1 MVLGLGLG
9 LLLASPALAADLNY
23 SSDAIVALT
32 SPTALNLT
40 IKQGSAATS
49 VTINAGS
56 LAATIPASSAFTVT
70 ADSQPLT
77 VTGMASSQ
85 TTVVNTCA
93 VSGLNTITVTA
104 AVVET
109 VTFAP
114 ASQCPSSP
122 SQPTSSGGSSTS
134 GGMAP
139 SPTVSFYADYSTV
152 TAGQSAVLTWTT
164 TNSTSVSLNQGIGTV
179 ALSGSK
185 SVIPTSTTAYILTVV
200 GNGGTVTQT
209 VTVAV
214 GLTSVVSP
222 SSTPFSG
229 LQAPETTPASGAGRV
244 VKTSD
249 GTVWFIAPD
258 GTRRA
263 FTSGGAFLSYGYLSF
278 SQVANASAAD
288 LALPQGAFIPPM
300 DGKIV
305 CSDRDDSYAKKGTCY
320 LITGGKRAAFTSAK
334 VFTALGFKFNHT
346 TTGDVSFLTPD
357 VNISSATSAHRPG
370 VLVNNS
376 GTIQLVGPTGLMGVP
391 SMSVL
396 NSWGYT
402 LADIVP
408 ANSAD
413 KAVAQSGIMSAHV
426 TGQLSP

>member
-152 TAGQSAVLTWTT
+152 TAGQSAVLT
-164 TNSTSVSLNQGIGTV
+164 
-179 ALSGSK
+179 
-185 SVIPTSTTAYILTVV
+185 
-200 GNGGTVTQT
+200 
-209 VTVAV
+209 
-214 GLTSVVSP
+214 
-222 SSTPFSG
+222 
-229 LQAPETTPASGAGRV
+229 
-244 VKTSD
+244 
-249 GTVWFIAPD
+249 
-258 GTRRA
+258 
-263 FTSGGAFLSYGYLSF
+263 
-278 SQVANASAAD
+278 
-288 LALPQGAFIPPM
+288 
-300 DGKIV
+300 
-305 CSDRDDSYAKKGTCY
+305 
-320 LITGGKRAAFTSAK
+320 
-334 VFTALGFKFNHT
+334 
-346 TTGDVSFLTPD
+346 
-357 VNISSATSAHRPG
+357 
-370 VLVNNS
+370 
-376 GTIQLVGPTGLMGVP
+376 
-391 SMSVL
+391 
-396 NSWGYT
+396 
-402 LADIVP
+402 
-408 ANSAD
+408 
-413 KAVAQSGIMSAHV
+413 
-426 TGQLSP
+426 